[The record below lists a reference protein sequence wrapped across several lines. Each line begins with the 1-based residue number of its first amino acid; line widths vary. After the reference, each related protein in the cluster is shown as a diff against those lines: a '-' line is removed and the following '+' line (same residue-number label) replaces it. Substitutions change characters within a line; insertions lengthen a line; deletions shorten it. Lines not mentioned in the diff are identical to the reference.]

1 MMFVCVSLVWHTE
14 CIWWCLWAWCKI
26 LSVFDDV
33 CVCQLGVGYWVYLM
47 MFVCVSLVWD
57 TECIWWCLCVSLVW
71 DTECIWWCLCVSLV
85 CIWCLCVCQLGV
97 YLMMFLCVSLVWEEL
112 KSLGFTY
119 SRLLVVASIGWLFDV
134 SATSIAKLV
143 RNILKSC
150 GFVVMQPYMMQQ
162 HNTTRHNV
170 PSQRDSYV
178 TIPPQQHHTT
188 HPVQID

>member
-1 MMFVCVSLVWHTE
+1 M
-14 CIWWCLWAWCKI
+14 

-33 CVCQLGVGYWVYLM
+33 CVSVWCV
-47 MFVCVSLVWD
+47 FDDVCV
-57 TECIWWCLCVSLVW
+57 
-71 DTECIWWCLCVSLV
+71 
-85 CIWCLCVCQLGV
+85 
-97 YLMMFLCVSLVWEEL
+97 CVSLVWEEL

-143 RNILKSC
+143 RNILKGY

-170 PSQRDSYV
+170 PSQHDSYV
-178 TIPPQQHHTT
+178 TIPPQQYDTT
-188 HPVQID
+188 HPGQID